1 MTHNWHHLD
10 ASESLAVLKS
20 NPRGLD
26 KEEVARR
33 RSLYGPNRIHQP
45 RTINP
50 LLIFLGQF
58 KDFLI
63 IILLA
68 ATVVSLL
75 IGETLDGMVILVIV
89 ILCAF
94 LGFFQEYRS
103 ERAVEALKRMAS
115 PTARVIRDGEECVI
129 PSEDLVPGDMI
140 TLQTGDLVPADARI
154 IEAYNLSLDESILT
168 GESTPVSKDADPLPE
183 GEIPLGDRSNMVFA
197 STIIN
202 RGRGKG
208 VVTET
213 GMRTE
218 FGKIAGLLQQVT
230 SERTPL
236 ERQMGIIG
244 KWLGIICIG
253 VCALASFLGVVRGHS
268 LFEMFVWGVSLAVA
282 AVPEALPAVVT
293 SALAIGVQKMAKQNA
308 IVKKLAAVETLG
320 CTTVICSDK
329 TGTLTKNEMTV
340 QEMWTYGEHFR
351 VTGVG
356 YQPEGM
362 LMKDDRMIRVD
373 DHPVVMTLLEVGAL
387 CNDAQVQKREEN
399 WIVLGDPTEG
409 ALIVAGVKGGLDF
422 DALRNRRPRVGEIP
436 FEERRKMMS
445 TIHDQG
451 NGMRLVATKGAPEI
465 VLHHCSHMQQ
475 GDEVV
480 ELHDTE
486 RQRILEE
493 NEEMARNALRV
504 LALAWRELPEGD
516 GAGEGSEI
524 EHSLVFCGLVGM
536 IDPPRDEVRSS
547 VQECRS
553 AGIRPVMVTGD
564 HRTTAQAIAMAVGI
578 LDPAQDMKD
587 HPNAVMEGED
597 LQGMSDQDIDGIIG
611 EVKVFARVS
620 PEHKLRI
627 VEAYQRNGDVVAMTG
642 DGVNDAPA
650 LKRADIGVAMGIKG
664 TDVSREASDMVLAD
678 DNFSTI
684 VSAVREGRAA
694 FENIKK
700 YLVFLLSCNIGEILI
715 LTGAFFFGLPI
726 PLIALQILWVNL
738 TTDGLPALAL
748 GIDPPDPDLMLIPP
762 RGKDSSVFTPWL
774 VGLIGIISVHIFLVL
789 LGIFYAYLRV
799 SVLIKAQTM
808 VFLCM
813 ILLEMFNALNCR
825 SHRYSMARRPPWKNP
840 WLVAAISVSV
850 ALSIAAIHLP
860 LLNRVFHTHPLG
872 SNDWLLAIAT
882 SSTILFI
889 VEVVKWLR
897 QHIVGIKNP

>member
-1 MTHNWHHLD
+1 MPTGLRHNWHQLD
-10 ASESLAVLKS
+10 ASESLALLES

-26 KEEVARR
+26 KEEIARR
-33 RSLYGPNRIHQP
+33 KSVHGPNQIQQP
-45 RTINP
+45 HKINP
-50 LLIFLGQF
+50 FFIFLGQF

-68 ATVVSLL
+68 ATLVSLL
-75 IGETLDGMVILVIV
+75 IGATLDGVVILVIV
-89 ILCAF
+89 ILCAL

-103 ERAVEALKRMAS
+103 EKAVEALKRMAS
-115 PTARVIRDGEECVI
+115 PTARVIREGEECVI
-129 PSEDLVPGDMI
+129 PSEEVVPGDII
-140 TLQTGDLVPADARI
+140 TLQTGDLIPADARI

-168 GESTPVSKDADPLPE
+168 GESTPVPKGTAPLPA
-183 GEIPLGDRSNMVFA
+183 GEVPLGDRSNMLFA
-197 STIIN
+197 STTIN

-218 FGKIAGLLQQVT
+218 FGKIAGLLRQVT
-230 SERTPL
+230 SETTPL
-236 ERQMGIIG
+236 EKQMGIIG

-253 VCALASFLGVVRGHS
+253 VCAFASFLGIVRGHG

-282 AVPEALPAVVT
+282 AVPEAL
-293 SALAIGVQKMAKQNA
+293 A

-340 QEMWTYGEHFR
+340 QEIWTYGERFQ
-351 VTGVG
+351 VTGAG
-356 YQPEGM
+356 YQPEGVI
-362 LMKDDRMIRVD
+362 MKDGRLIRAD
-373 DHPVVMTLLEVGAL
+373 DHSTVKTLLEVGVL
-387 CNDAQVQKREEN
+387 CNDAKVQKREEA

-409 ALIVAGVKGGLDF
+409 ALLVAGAKGVLDYE
-422 DALRNRRPRVGEIP
+422 ALRESRPRVGEIP
-436 FEERRKMMS
+436 FEEQRKMMS

-451 NGMRLVATKGAPEI
+451 NGRWLVATKGAPEI
-465 VLHHCSHMQQ
+465 VLHHCSHIQQ
-475 GDEVV
+475 GDNVV
-480 ELHDTE
+480 ELHYAE
-486 RQRILEE
+486 RQRILAE
-493 NEEMARNALRV
+493 NEEMACIALRV

-516 GAGEGSEI
+516 YGAVNSSEI
-524 EHSLVFCGLVGM
+524 ESSLVFCGLVGM

-564 HRTTAQAIAMAVGI
+564 HRTTARAIAMAVGI
-578 LDPAQDMKD
+578 LDPTKNKED
-587 HPNAVMEGED
+587 HANTVIEGED
-597 LQGMSDQDIDGIIG
+597 LQRMSDQDIDGIIH

-650 LKRADIGVAMGIKG
+650 LKKADIGVAMGIKG

-715 LTGAFFFGLPI
+715 LTGAFFLGLPI

-748 GIDPPDPDLMLIPP
+748 GIDPPDPDIMQIPP
-762 RGKDSSVFTPWL
+762 RGKDSSIFTPWL
-774 VGLIGIISVHIFLVL
+774 VGLITIISLHIFLVL
-789 LGIFYAYLRV
+789 FGIFYAYV
-799 SVLIKAQTM
+799 HMSVLIKVKAQTM

-825 SHRYSMARRPPWKNP
+825 SHKYSIATRPPWENP
-840 WLVAAISVSV
+840 WLVAAISVSI

-860 LLNRVFHTHPLG
+860 LLNGVFHTHPLG
-872 SNDWLLAIAT
+872 SNDWLIAIAS
-882 SSTILFI
+882 SSTILFV
-889 VEVVKWLR
+889 VEVAKWLR
-897 QHIVGIKNP
+897 HHALGLKNP